1 MLRGPSLRE
10 RLDKMTL
17 EKLYTQVGLSTLDIA
32 ERYGTTSPQVFK
44 LMGEYSAYVERRSA
58 LTRLARP
65 RTTQMQTNANL

>member
-32 ERYGTTSPQVFK
+32 ERYGTTSPQALK
-44 LMGEYSAYVERRSA
+44 LMGE
-58 LTRLARP
+58 
-65 RTTQMQTNANL
+65 